1 MPERI
6 SPRQFQESDGVEDWR
21 EVGIG
26 ACACFRTGSF
36 AKGVELVDEIARL
49 ADALGHHPDV
59 DLQVGTV
66 TVRLFTAEV
75 SGVSDLDLQLAQQL
89 SAVARDLG
97 VDADP
102 AAVQSVQLTMDA
114 LSTADVRPFWSA
126 VLGYEE
132 LGDEDLI
139 DPRGRGPSI
148 WFQDMDAPRPQ
159 RNRVHIDVFV
169 PHDAAEARVAAALA
183 AGGRLVDDSQAP
195 DHWLLA
201 DAEGNE
207 VDVATT
213 YERD

>member
-1 MPERI
+1 MPEQI